1 MSSWKGR
8 LEILSLWILLTL
20 SFTIGK
26 PLKKVHWEF
35 PDSSAEDPWLSSEE
49 GSHLHNVTLYTQTVT
64 MDDWEENSAILFN
77 ITLYSNVHWCPKANC
92 LELYCHLQGI
102 NLFFPVLECGGLWL
116 YKTIIDLRCPLF
128 CLLNSPPYFSF
139 FWCQKMHPF
148 SRSRALE
155 MLCGVD
161 FGFYQLVQ
169 NFLSLLPWLSVL
181 IVSKCT
187 FECYLT
193 MVFTA
198 RKMYVYFQYSILH
211 LYAKL
216 HSFLCFFCVYM
227 ICFQGISIILTYY
240 FIINCYYK

>member
-64 MDDWEENSAILFN
+64 MDDWEENSAVLFN

-92 LELYCHLQGI
+92 LELYCHLQRI

-116 YKTIIDLRCPLF
+116 YKTISDLRCPLF

-139 FWCQKMHPF
+139 FLMSENASFFPFKSPRNALWC
-148 SRSRALE
+148 RLR
-155 MLCGVD
+155 V
-161 FGFYQLVQ
+161 
-169 NFLSLLPWLSVL
+169 LPAGAEL
-181 IVSKCT
+181 
-187 FECYLT
+187 
-193 MVFTA
+193 
-198 RKMYVYFQYSILH
+198 
-211 LYAKL
+211 
-216 HSFLCFFCVYM
+216 
-227 ICFQGISIILTYY
+227 
-240 FIINCYYK
+240 FIIASLAVCTYCQ